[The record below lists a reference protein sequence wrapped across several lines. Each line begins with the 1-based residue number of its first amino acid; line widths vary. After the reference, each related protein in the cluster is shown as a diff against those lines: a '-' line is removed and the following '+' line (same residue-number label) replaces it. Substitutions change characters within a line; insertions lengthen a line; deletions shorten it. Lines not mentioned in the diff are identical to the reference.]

1 MLFEDAARGGHVPRQ
16 IEVLGHAPNADA
28 GKIITIINLQA
39 SNFSKRPSR
48 MAAANHGDGGESD
61 AEHGIVWDERIII
74 EQGLVGGSTWRSNYF
89 GSPFIN
95 LADAR
100 ATRQK
105 YLEIQ

>member
-1 MLFEDAARGGHVPRQ
+1 
-16 IEVLGHAPNADA
+16 
-28 GKIITIINLQA
+28 
-39 SNFSKRPSR
+39 
-48 MAAANHGDGGESD
+48 MAAAHRGKRVGSKEGQ
-61 AEHGIVWDERIII
+61 GIVRDVLILI
-74 EQGLVGGSTWRSNYF
+74 EQGLVGGLTWRNNYF